1 MVENHIYSQGEEL
14 IQAMGQVISGQRE
27 VMEELLVAVIAQ
39 GHILLEGPP
48 GVGKTTIVN
57 TLAALTSCKF
67 KRIQFTPDLMPS
79 DIIGNN
85 IFNFQTSQFVLK
97 QGPIFTNFLLADEI
111 NRTPPKT
118 QAALLES
125 MEEKQVTI
133 DGDSFMLEKPFIVF
147 ATQNPIE
154 HEGTY
159 PLPEA
164 QLDRFLMKV
173 LVSYPERSEE
183 KDILARF
190 HRGDCSSSAIKGL
203 KPVMNRENVLTLSQK
218 VQEVVVE
225 DTVME
230 YILDIVRATRH
241 DHNLVV
247 GGSPRAS
254 LALLNCAKALAA
266 LNGRSFVTPDEVKRV
281 CFPVLRHRV
290 LLKPEAEIEGLTPD
304 DTIRLILDGIEVP
317 R

>member
-1 MVENHIYSQGEEL
+1 MADNQVSSLGERM
-14 IQAMGQVISGQRE
+14 IQAMGKVISGQRE
-27 VMEELLVAVIAQ
+27 VMEYLLAAVIAQ
-39 GHILLEGPP
+39 GHVLMEGPP

-57 TLAALTSCKF
+57 TLAALTGCHF

-79 DIIGNN
+79 DIIGNSV
-85 IFNFQTSQFVLK
+85 FNFQTSQFVLK
-97 QGPIFTNFLLADEI
+97 KGPIFTNFLLADEI

-133 DGDSFMLEKPFIVF
+133 DGNSFLLEKPFVVI

-183 KDILARF
+183 KDILARY
-190 HRGDCSSSAIKGL
+190 HKGDCSSNAIKGL
-203 KPVMNRENVLTLSQK
+203 EPVMEKETILQLSRQ
-218 VQEVVVE
+218 VREVVVA
-225 DTVME
+225 DTIMD
-230 YILDIVRATRH
+230 YILDIVKATRQN
-241 DHNLVV
+241 HNLAV

-254 LALLNCAKALAA
+254 LALLNCSKALAA
-266 LNGRSFVTPDEVKRV
+266 LHGRPFVTPDEVKRV

-290 LLKPEAEIEGLTPD
+290 ILKPEAEIEGLTPD
-304 DTIRLILDGIEVP
+304 DVIRLILDGIEVP

>member
-1 MVENHIYSQGEEL
+1 MTDNPIYLQGEQL
-14 IQAMGQVISGQRE
+14 IKAMSTVISGQRE
-27 VMEELLVAVIAQ
+27 VMEELLVALIAQ
-39 GHILLEGPP
+39 GHVLLEGPP

-57 TLAALTSCKF
+57 TLAALTDCTF

-85 IFNFQTSQFVLK
+85 VFNFQTSQFVLK
-97 QGPIFTNFLLADEI
+97 KGPIFTNFLLADEI

-133 DGDSFMLEKPFIVF
+133 DGESFKLEGPFIVF

-164 QLDRFLMKV
+164 QIDRFLMKV
-173 LVSYPERSEE
+173 KVTYPARSEE
-183 KDILARF
+183 KEILVKAQSRI
-190 HRGDCSSSAIKGL
+190 CASTAISGL
-203 KPVMNRENVLTLSQK
+203 EPIIDRQAMLSLQQTVQK
-218 VQEVVVE
+218 VIVE
-225 DTVME
+225 DS
-230 YILDIVRATRH
+230 ILDYIMDIIKATRE

-254 LALLNCAKALAA
+254 LALLNCSKALAA
-266 LNGRSFVTPDEVKRV
+266 LRGRTFVTPDEIKRV
-281 CFPVLRHRV
+281 SLPVLRHRI
-290 LLKPEAEIEGLTPD
+290 LLKPEAEIEGLTTD
-304 DTIRLILDGIEVP
+304 DVIRLILDSIEVP